1 MPVTNFNTTTAVK
14 AGTTDISAVYRGS
27 NLIWSA
33 GPRPA
38 PLFIDAVTV
47 GPYPFRSTMAVEETT
62 AGSIISQYDFDYM
75 YRSGTDA
82 GTWYPLPEDFKRSLE
97 VDGQPTRFY
106 ADLCTLDGSALNV
119 EEYPNATIRCRYLN
133 SEYVYGEFEEAPDLE
148 TLPPPTDPDVFRCTD
163 GVTQFLYSFKC
174 PTGYE
179 FPPGVNLETWKYKYA
194 WYDENLPEN
203 IQYGR
208 PFICGGPGAL
218 DNGKGIAGQYVE
230 DNRATYVRLENQN
243 TGEYSPWLRISN
255 RAP

>member
-1 MPVTNFNTTTAVK
+1 MATINFKTITNIYLGDEPMDALYSGETLV
-14 AGTTDISAVYRGS
+14 
-27 NLIWSA
+27 WQA

-62 AGSIISQYDFDYM
+62 AESIISQYYFDYM

-82 GTWYPLPEDFKRSLE
+82 GTWYPLPEEFKRSLE

-106 ADLCTLDGSALNV
+106 ADLCTLDGTGLNV

-148 TLPPPTDPDVFRCTD
+148 TLPPPTDPDVFKCTE
-163 GVTQFLYSFKC
+163 GVTQFLYTFKC
-174 PTGYE
+174 PAGYE

-194 WYDENLPEN
+194 WYDENSPQL

-218 DNGKGIAGQYVE
+218 DNGKGIAGTYIE
-230 DNRATYVRLENQN
+230 DNRATYVRLEDQN